1 MKQLTLVRHAKSSKD
16 DPSIPDFDRPLNRRG
31 KEEAPEMGRRLAARG
46 LKPDAVV
53 TSPAKRA
60 RSTARKI
67 ARELGYA
74 LQAIREDEAVYD
86 ASLATLVEIV
96 RGLDERWEHV
106 LLVGHNPG
114 FAELADSLS
123 AGAVRDLP
131 TCAVVGL
138 GFPSDTWR
146 EAAEGHGTV
155 LFFDS
160 PKRSAA
166 EP

>member
-1 MKQLTLVRHAKSSKD
+1 MKRLTLVRHAKSSKD

-31 KEEAPEMGRRLAARG
+31 KEEAPEMGRRLTARG
-46 LKPDAVV
+46 VKPDAVV

-67 ARELGYA
+67 ARELGYD
-74 LQAIREDEAVYD
+74 LDAIREDEAVYD
-86 ASLATLVEIV
+86 ASLATLKDLV
-96 RGLDERWEHV
+96 RGFDDRWEHV

-114 FAELADSLS
+114 FAELADCLS
-123 AGAVRDLP
+123 GGAVRDLP
-131 TCAVVGL
+131 TCAVVSL
-138 GFPSDTWR
+138 SFSSDTWQ

-160 PKRSAA
+160 PKGAA
-166 EP
+166 AGP